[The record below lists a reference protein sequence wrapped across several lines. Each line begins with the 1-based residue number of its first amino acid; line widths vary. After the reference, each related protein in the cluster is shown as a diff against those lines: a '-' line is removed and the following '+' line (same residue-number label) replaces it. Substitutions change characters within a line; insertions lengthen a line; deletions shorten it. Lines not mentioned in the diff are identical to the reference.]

1 MVKLCFKNIKI
12 PFFSKKMQS
21 LPTSRKFPRQVNH
34 HSTGKSQK
42 SHCACHRSD
51 RSLSQCC
58 SGDAQGCHT
67 SYNFSQV
74 GWIWC
79 DKAPL
84 LRVKKRYFWNVCG
97 FLRVFLYIETSL
109 ELSGRRIFGPLDVP
123 KKPAHLKN
131 PPLTRDNSSRSPK
144 EHVLMCLCKYMYI
157 V

>member
-1 MVKLCFKNIKI
+1 
-12 PFFSKKMQS
+12 MQS

-51 RSLSQCC
+51 WSLSQCC

-67 SYNFSQV
+67 SWKVSQV

-84 LRVKKRYFWNVCG
+84 LRVKKRYFWMFVDSSVFFNV
-97 FLRVFLYIETSL
+97 ETSL
-109 ELSGRRIFGPLDVP
+109 EISGWRIYWIILFWSTGCSK
-123 KKPAHLKN
+123 KKPTCD
-131 PPLTRDNSSRSPK
+131 PTSDPINSSRNPK
-144 EHVLMCLCKYMYI
+144 EHVFMCLCKYIYIYIYMYI
-157 V
+157 M